1 MEKYM
6 NVNIDTTGIH
16 DLSNEKMDANEL
28 RRMTSEECVLA
39 KIGQVEYEQVIAKQ
53 VRNPD

>member
-16 DLSNEKMDANEL
+16 DLSDEKMDANEL
-28 RRMTSEECVLA
+28 RRMTSEEYILNTVG
-39 KIGQVEYEQVIAKQ
+39 KVSEGKGENE
-53 VRNPD
+53 DE

>member
-39 KIGQVEYEQVIAKQ
+39 KIGQVEYEEEKESE
-53 VRNPD
+53 